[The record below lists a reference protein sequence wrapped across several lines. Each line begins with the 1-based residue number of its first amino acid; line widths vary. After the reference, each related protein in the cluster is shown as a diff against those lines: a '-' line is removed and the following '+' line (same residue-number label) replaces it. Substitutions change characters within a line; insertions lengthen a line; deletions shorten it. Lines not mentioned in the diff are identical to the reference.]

1 MHKSLIGIY
10 VREREREREREPF
23 KHAHGTC
30 DGNSF
35 IMSNPSLYTQS
46 TFVFIIWFFLF
57 FFFSFFNIDGLDEE
71 KNPKMSNMD
80 YGHL

>member
-1 MHKSLIGIY
+1 M
-10 VREREREREREPF
+10 REREREPF

-46 TFVFIIWFFLF
+46 TFVFIIF
-57 FFFSFFNIDGLDEE
+57 FFIYKKDILKKELKIKILHKLDL
-71 KNPKMSNMD
+71 KKIINK
-80 YGHL
+80 